1 MLYSNLFS
9 RPILRNVYKH
19 FLKIYILKTLFIFR
33 ERGREGERQG
43 EKHQGVV
50 ASCAPPAG
58 IWPATQACAL
68 TGNQTDDLLVCS
80 LVLNPLN
87 HTSQGYVSTFK
98 NLSIILTL
106 QFGPVCKSM
115 EHCISCD

>member
-9 RPILRNVYKH
+9 RPILRNVYKQ
-19 FLKIYILKTLFIFR
+19 FLKIYILKTLFISDR
-33 ERGREGERQG
+33 GERR
-43 EKHQGVV
+43 EKERRRNITVWLPLVHALLGT
-50 ASCAPPAG
+50 
-58 IWPATQACAL
+58 WPATQACAL